1 VALPHPDDEA
11 GAHTHGP
18 AGTSPHPH
26 GDHAGHRRERRLD
39 TLTHRLGHVL
49 RPHSHD
55 SAERVDSALEGSRA
69 GVRAV
74 WISFAGLLATAV
86 VQGVVVAVSGSV
98 ALLGDTLHNVAD
110 ALTAVPLTIAF
121 VLGRR
126 AASRRFTYGLGR
138 AEDLAGL
145 VVLALIAASSVAA
158 GWEAARRLLDPRDV
172 QQVWLVAAAGVVG
185 FIGNEAVARYR
196 IRVGRAIGSAAL
208 IADGL
213 HARTDA
219 LTSMSV
225 LAAAAGARAGWRWAD
240 PVVGLMITVM
250 IARVLV
256 SAARQVFA
264 RILDAVDPALVD
276 DLERT
281 LAATPKVND
290 VGQVRV
296 RWIGHA
302 LHADAA
308 ITADDD
314 LTLIDAHA
322 LAHDAEHRLLHAIP
336 RLAGAVVHVH
346 PAGPTGAAHHATLA
360 HHNPTTTNS

>member
-1 VALPHPDDEA
+1 
-11 GAHTHGP
+11 
-18 AGTSPHPH
+18 
-26 GDHAGHRRERRLD
+26 
-39 TLTHRLGHVL
+39 VL

-55 SAERVDSALEGSRA
+55 SAQRVDSALEGSRA

-74 WISFAGLLATAV
+74 WVSFAGLLATAV

-110 ALTAVPLTIAF
+110 ALTAVPLAIAF

-145 VVLALIAASSVAA
+145 VVLGLIAASSVAA
-158 GWEAARRLLDPRDV
+158 GWVAARRLLEPQEVR
-172 QQVWLVAAAGVVG
+172 QVWLVAAAGVVG
-185 FIGNEAVARYR
+185 FVGNEAVARYR

-208 IADGL
+208 VADGL

-219 LTSMSV
+219 LTSVSV
-225 LAAAAGARAGWRWAD
+225 VAAAAGSAVGWRWAD
-240 PVVGLMITVM
+240 PVVGLAITVM
-250 IARVLV
+250 IARVLLA
-256 SAARQVFA
+256 AARQVFA

-276 DLERT
+276 DLEHA
-281 LAATPKVND
+281 LAATPGVAE

-296 RWIGHA
+296 RWVGHA

-308 ITADDD
+308 VTAAGD
-314 LTLIDAHA
+314 LSLVDAHA
-322 LAHDAEHRLLHAIP
+322 LAHDAEHRLLHAVP
-336 RLAGAVVHVH
+336 RLAGAVIHIH
-346 PAGPTGAAHHATLA
+346 PAGPDGAAHHAALA
-360 HHNPTTTNS
+360 HHNPATAPPNRAGRSVPGT